1 MDDKERRIFVMKFS
15 NNSRCLLFG
24 DDDGF
29 LGCYDIN
36 NNCKLIYNERVH
48 SYTINNIL
56 TLDDD

>member
-1 MDDKERRIFVMKFS
+1 MDDKERRINIMIFS

-24 DDDGF
+24 DTKGC

-36 NNCKLIYNERVH
+36 NNYKLIYNQKVH
-48 SYTINNIL
+48 SYGIENIL